1 MQADRPEPSPGDR
14 RTARTRAALR
24 HALLALMGERGWDA
38 IGVQEI
44 CERADIGRSTFYT
57 HFRNKDELLSGG
69 FDDLRQG
76 LLRANTA
83 GPARATV
90 TGGGMADMPFLP
102 GLIEHAY
109 ENRKLFRTLIGRRS
123 GHVVH
128 QRFKQMLVSLVEEQL
143 PPVPSGVPRAAAAR
157 WTAGALFELLSW
169 WVESRSPAT
178 PKDLLEMARRL
189 STSHAPGVSS
199 MESATAR

>member
-1 MQADRPEPSPGDR
+1 MPPERAGTSTGDR

-24 HALLALMGERGWDA
+24 HALLALMSERGWDA

-44 CERADIGRSTFYT
+44 CERANVGRSTFYT

-69 FDDLRQG
+69 FDDLRQA
-76 LLRANTA
+76 LRGTPA
-83 GPARATV
+83 GGAARSSAA
-90 TGGGMADMPFLP
+90 GGGVTDMPFVP
-102 GLIEHAY
+102 GLIEHAC

-123 GHVVH
+123 GYVVH
-128 QRFKQMLVSLVEEQL
+128 QRFKQMLVALVEEQL
-143 PPVPSGVPRAAAAR
+143 QAVPPDVPRAAAAR

-189 STSHAPGVSS
+189 STL
-199 MESATAR
+199 